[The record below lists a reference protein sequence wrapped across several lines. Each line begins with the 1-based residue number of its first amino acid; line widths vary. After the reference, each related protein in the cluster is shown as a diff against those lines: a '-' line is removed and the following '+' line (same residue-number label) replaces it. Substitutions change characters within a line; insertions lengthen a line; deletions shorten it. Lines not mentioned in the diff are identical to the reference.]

1 MTRPT
6 PTAHEPAWSQWLA
19 AQWAGVAEARMAE
32 GSRADVL
39 TDDAVWEVE
48 WAKKWKESIGQ
59 ALLYEMLAG
68 VPGGVCLLTRGK
80 PSEPLYIMRCAAV
93 CRRTGLLFRTVPTQ

>member
-32 GSRADVL
+32 GSRA
-39 TDDAVWEVE
+39 WEVE